1 MTIPLALLGFAISLI
16 FTGGVAWTTL
26 QQVRKDMNAMGAKF
40 GKVKDHDTR
49 IVITMLV
56 LAEKREDRETIARNL
71 MEW

>member
-1 MTIPLALLGFAISLI
+1 
-16 FTGGVAWTTL
+16 
-26 QQVRKDMNAMGAKF
+26 MGAKF

-56 LAEKREDRETIARNL
+56 LAEKREDREVIARNL